1 MDYKYLKIIW
11 DQPDILANYDGND
24 IKPEWMTKYPKTYNW
39 IYEGYKEGKKLT
51 EEQIISLMK
60 RDGANDEVIFDTI
73 SYDGQDFDARMIID
87 ELKTECTQL
96 VIEKAYDLA
105 SSGKL
110 NSAED
115 LVALYNKYV
124 PSLEKKEEDE
134 IVLDSIDNIYST
146 LDDVFTDEA
155 HIPSGWDNID
165 KLSGGWYVGDT
176 HCIVAGSGIGK
187 SIILANIARRALE
200 TGRSVLYITTEMN
213 KKQQLQRIYKS
224 YFDAKNEDD
233 IKVKLHM
240 YKGQAFPLSVIKVH
254 PNSVTTLDIKKM
266 AEGKKFDILVIDYM
280 DELKA
285 TEKTKDEYEKHRIL
299 GTDLKRLA
307 EELNV
312 PLITASQTNRS
323 TIEGGATKS
332 YVGLES
338 IGDSWNKVKAL
349 SFVYTVVQTAAM
361 KQEDGLSGY
370 VLSLQKSRY
379 TGKGDVAF
387 SINYKTMRMQ
397 PLQGKSEIDVAM
409 YNNPTQKVINED
421 KFLTR
426 LQGELLRY
434 FNNLKN
440 LDDLTFIKEL
450 KTLKS
455 EKKITS
461 KELTLISS
469 EIARFRN
476 QILEDDND

>member
-1 MDYKYLKIIW
+1 MDYKYLKVIW
-11 DQPDILANYDGND
+11 GQPDILALYDGSE
-24 IKPEWMTKYPKTYNW
+24 IKPNWMTRYPNTYNW
-39 IYEGYKEGKKLT
+39 MYEGYKAGKKLT
-51 EEQIISLMK
+51 EEQLIKLMK
-60 RDGANDEVIFDTI
+60 KDNVEDDVIFDTI
-73 SYDGQDFDARMIID
+73 AYDVEDFDARMIID
-87 ELKTECTQL
+87 ELRKETTEL
-96 VIEKAYDLA
+96 VLEKAYDLVN
-105 SSGKL
+105 SGKL

-115 LVALYNKYV
+115 LVSLYNKYV
-124 PSLEKKEEDE
+124 PSIEKKEEDE
-134 IVLDSIDNIYST
+134 IVLNSVDNIYST

-155 HIPSGWDNID
+155 HIPSGWNNVD
-165 KLSGGWYVGDT
+165 KLSGGWYIGDT

-187 SIILANIARRALE
+187 SIILANIARRQIEL
-200 TGRSVLYITTEMN
+200 GNSVLYISTEMN
-213 KKQQLQRIYKS
+213 KKQQLQRIYRS
-224 YFDAKNEDD
+224 YFNAQNEDE
-233 IKVKLHM
+233 IKARLPLF
-240 YKGQAFPLSVIKVH
+240 KGQSFPLSVIKVH

-266 AEGKKFDILVIDYM
+266 AEGKKFDILIIDYM

-349 SFVYTVVQTAAM
+349 SFVYTVVQTASM

-387 SINYKTMRMQ
+387 SINYKTMRME
-397 PLQGKSEIDVAM
+397 PLQGKSEIDVVM
-409 YNNPTQKVINED
+409 FNNKQQVVNED
-421 KFLTR
+421 NFTTK
-426 LQGELLRY
+426 LQGDLLKY

-440 LDDLTFIKEL
+440 LKDTTFIPEL

-469 EIARFRN
+469 EIARYRN